1 MAQTKIDKLYDL
13 LDQAQRELDRP
24 GKRGGTK

>member
-1 MAQTKIDKLYDL
+1 MDQTKIDRLYDL

>member
-1 MAQTKIDKLYDL
+1 MDQAKINRLYDL